1 MINKKGG
8 SIMEFGEKL
17 KKLRDE
23 KKLNQEQLANILNV
37 SKSNVSKYENG
48 IIEPNQETLKTI
60 ARYFNVTT
68 DYLLG
73 HTTDPKLN
81 QKDEKDIATRL
92 KLITEDLSS
101 DAEIMFD
108 GDIIDEETKELF
120 MASLETVLK
129 ISKIKAKE
137 KFTPKKYK

>member
-1 MINKKGG
+1 MD
-8 SIMEFGEKL
+8 FGEIL
-17 KKLRDE
+17 KKLRENKGYNQTQLAKELGISNVTVSQYESGDRKPDIDTI
-23 KKLNQEQLANILNV
+23 KKLAN
-37 SKSNVSKYENG
+37 
-48 IIEPNQETLKTI
+48 
-60 ARYFNVTT
+60 YFNVTT

-81 QKDEKDIATRL
+81 RKDEKDIATRL

>member
-1 MINKKGG
+1 
-8 SIMEFGEKL
+8 MEFSRIL
-17 KKLRDE
+17 KKLRED
-23 KKLNQEQLANILNV
+23 KRYSQTQLAKELGV
-37 SKSNVSKYENG
+37 SNVTISQYESG
-48 IIEPNQETLKTI
+48 DRKPDIDTVKTI
-60 ARYFNVTT
+60 AKYFNVTT

-73 HTTDPKLN
+73 HTTDKELT
-81 QKDEKDIATRL
+81 QKDEKDIAKRL

-108 GDIIDEETKELF
+108 GDIIDDETKELF